1 MQKRKTPYVQYVPS
15 QHKFLSSIRSRL
27 SIEDYGRH
35 AELLPIVAG
44 LHMIT
49 SWPHF
54 AKTVLLRKKDMT
66 QLYTKVTIT
75 PGRKVTT
82 DLLQAVILW
91 STRVSIAING
101 DLHGGSLT
109 HDTVCHDAVYKV
121 PTTETKDGIRT
132 IVRRKQTDICRSS
145 PQPNRITTCLR

>member
-1 MQKRKTPYVQYVPS
+1 
-15 QHKFLSSIRSRL
+15 
-27 SIEDYGRH
+27 
-35 AELLPIVAG
+35 
-44 LHMIT
+44 MIT
-49 SWPHF
+49 SWPDL
-54 AKTVLLRKKDMT
+54 ATTVLSHKEDMT

-75 PGRKVTT
+75 PGRKVAT

-121 PTTETKDGIRT
+121 PTTETKDGIKI
-132 IVRRKQTDICRSS
+132 IVRRKQTAISRSS
-145 PQPNRITTCLR
+145 PQQNRITTCLR

>member
-1 MQKRKTPYVQYVPS
+1 
-15 QHKFLSSIRSRL
+15 
-27 SIEDYGRH
+27 
-35 AELLPIVAG
+35 
-44 LHMIT
+44 MIT
-49 SWPHF
+49 SWQLSLT
-54 AKTVLLRKKDMT
+54 AKTVLSRKKDMT
-66 QLYTKVTIT
+66 QLYSKVTTT

-109 HDTVCHDAVYKV
+109 HDTVCHDAVYNV

-132 IVRRKQTDICRSS
+132 IVRRKQKDIRRSS
-145 PQPNRITTCLR
+145 PQPKGITTCLR